1 MMVFVISILIISW
14 LYIYLYKIS
23 DNFKFSKTTLIFL
36 LLSIT
41 ANISLAQNYTKSL
54 IPGVHDGIGIS
65 NKIAYWI
72 ITDDHTW
79 SAELFLNYYDR
90 STTLLIIAILL
101 FVFSIVIESRLNS
114 VSARES
120 GGTGTLI

>member
-1 MMVFVISILIISW
+1 
-14 LYIYLYKIS
+14 
-23 DNFKFSKTTLIFL
+23 
-36 LLSIT
+36 
-41 ANISLAQNYTKSL
+41 LAQNYTKSL